1 MSMFSTILKQT
12 RTKKGISQSE
22 FAKRLGV
29 SRNTIINYESGK
41 SAPTV
46 DVLRKMSDILG
57 VNGLLGFEEWDFV
70 EDDEG
75 ELHLRYLNMFD
86 LEREYGFT
94 SKDIDQKMSL
104 DYAFVSLNAE
114 GRAEAVKRIQELTM
128 LPKYAEAPIK
138 PGNDGGG
145 EK

>member
-12 RTKKGISQSE
+12 RTEKGISQSE

-57 VNGLLGFEEWDFV
+57 VNVDSLSMGATLYDDKAALAQYQTEHLYQMGYGFSTN
-70 EDDEG
+70 
-75 ELHLRYLNMFD
+75 ELHLLFD
-86 LEREYGFT
+86 L
-94 SKDIDQKMSL
+94 QH
-104 DYAFVSLNAE
+104 AFVSLNAE

-128 LPKYAEAPIK
+128 LPKYADVPVH
-138 PGNDGGG
+138 PDNDGGG